1 MGNITVTNEEQKAID
16 VIYNLNIDYTPDIE
30 LVKKFTSM
38 LQVNMDIL
46 SYFSEMRAMF
56 IDDKKKGFFQDSG
69 NGINKTSNNFFNFE
83 TEINK
88 IQSFMESID
97 NLMNDDVSKL
107 NNISSLLGSQ
117 KNQKDS
123 ISENTNIARNIEN
136 IIIYSKSMISNNKGN
151 IEKFQNEFISLVKYE
166 IFITSCLE
174 EIKNMNLNKDSREI
188 FTSYFNDVR
197 FDIFNELLIQYQSC
211 LSIFNFLNEYNTLKI
226 NAEYIRNTYAS
237 FIENITLKEKGQ
249 KNDMFNKNIFF
260 KDYKKFDISPE
271 TLIEYQDNDVLNS
284 EIKDFFLSLVKSVG
298 FTSEVFKEKRQ
309 EAFDL
314 NLESGRIKTKYEPVD
329 NFLMKFYENNN
340 PLGINNKF
348 KVIIKMI
355 NEILNVNNVNK
366 NITENKLNFFG
377 KIIKSFLNEDENKI
391 DNSKEKTFNQ
401 TNKLKQNLMELNIEL
416 KINIDFS
423 RRSLVNKYA
432 HIERLN
438 DLLGFYTSLLL
449 YTNSDDG
456 KLFLDEIILSKNNHF
471 MNYDTIFFNVNT
483 DIKSIVSLLLME
495 KESILNSIKM
505 EDILLEN
512 VLSISKEVKL
522 LIDLIFKL
530 IEFYSNYYNEKEII
544 NTIKSHNFYKQEKK
558 EANKKRELELME
570 KFKVT
575 EENFKKDLL
584 TISNGIENI
593 YKER

>member
-56 IDDKKKGFFQDSG
+56 IDDKKKGFFQDSAS
-69 NGINKTSNNFFNFE
+69 GINKTSNNFFNFE
-83 TEINK
+83 TEIDK
-88 IQSFMESID
+88 IQNFMESID

-107 NNISSLLGSQ
+107 NNIGSLLSTQ
-117 KNQKDS
+117 KNKKDS
-123 ISENTNIARNIEN
+123 ISENTNIVRNIEN

-197 FDIFNELLIQYQSC
+197 LDIFNELLIQYQSC

-271 TLIEYQDNDVLNS
+271 TLIEYQNNDVLNS

-314 NLESGRIKTKYEPVD
+314 NLENGRIKTRYEPVD
-329 NFLMKFYENNN
+329 NFLKKFYEDNN
-340 PLGINNKF
+340 PLGIKNKF

-355 NEILNVNNVNK
+355 NEILNVDNVNK

-423 RRSLVNKYA
+423 KRSLANKNA

-456 KLFLDEIILSKNNHF
+456 KLFLNEIILSKNNHF

-512 VLSISKEVKL
+512 ILSISKEVKL
-522 LIDLIFKL
+522 LIDLVFKL

-584 TISNGIENI
+584 TISHGIENI

>member
-56 IDDKKKGFFQDSG
+56 IDDKKKGVFQDSG

-197 FDIFNELLIQYQSC
+197 LDIFNELLIQYQSC

-423 RRSLVNKYA
+423 RRSLVNKNA

-522 LIDLIFKL
+522 LIDLVFKL